1 MTPLEAAQA
10 ASTALRTLAAGT
22 INPGSVT
29 AVQADEIVAELG
41 DVARHLDQVAAQL
54 VQVLE
59 VAAHGE
65 ALRLD
70 SIGSERWADPA
81 EAVAHA
87 ARDLRGACVAAEALG
102 ARFVGAR
109 EATATLALR

>member
-1 MTPLEAAQA
+1 MTPLEAARA
-10 ASTALRTLAAGT
+10 TSSALRALAAGT
-22 INPGSVT
+22 INSGSVT
-29 AVQADEIVAELG
+29 AVEADEIVAELG

-54 VQVLE
+54 VLVLE
-59 VAAHGE
+59 VAASGE

-70 SIGSERWADPA
+70 SIGAERWADAA

-87 ARDLRGACVAAEALG
+87 TRDLRGACVAAEALA